1 MKKLKRKNRLTK
13 SEALAFKRHWG
24 VANAFEK
31 EELRVLSYDE
41 KLEQLIMLIA
51 SAKEF
56 DWTKALEAEANEVRD
71 RWNELRKVYHA

>member
-1 MKKLKRKNRLTK
+1 MKKLRTKNRLSR
-13 SEALAFKRHWG
+13 SEAVAFKKHWE

-56 DWTKALEAEANEVRD
+56 HRTKALKAEANEVRD
-71 RWNELRKVYHA
+71 RWNELRKAYHA